1 MIGRCGDLHF
11 GYFVLCDIVVWYGSV
26 LKLCIHDLQPLV
38 TYLLTHNQLV
48 ASREFSKIKNAIV
61 QQHKLVVTQFLFGS
75 ENWEFKRKNL
85 KIRISFRHLTLQ
97 VQFVEM

>member
-1 MIGRCGDLHF
+1 MIGRCGDLRC
-11 GYFVLCDIVVWYGSV
+11 GYFVHCVIVVCYGSV